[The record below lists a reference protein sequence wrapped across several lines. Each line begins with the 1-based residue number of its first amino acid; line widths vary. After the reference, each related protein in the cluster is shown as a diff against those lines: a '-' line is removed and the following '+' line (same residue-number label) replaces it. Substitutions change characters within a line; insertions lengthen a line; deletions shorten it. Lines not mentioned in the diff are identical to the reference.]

1 MDNTSKYEYEVE
13 KLVAVALGKLIGR
26 EFRGDG
32 WLERLVREFE
42 EELRKVSDECRV
54 ALYSASY
61 SVDRGRVDRVYFAE
75 VLVRCNEQKPV
86 FARIY
91 VDPIEYVRVT
101 STRVE

>member
-1 MDNTSKYEYEVE
+1 MGNTSKYEVG
-13 KLVAVALGKLIGR
+13 KLVAVALGRLIGR
-26 EFRGDG
+26 EFRSDG

-42 EELRKVSDECRV
+42 EELRKVSNECRV

-91 VDPIEYVRVT
+91 VDSIEYVRVT

>member
-1 MDNTSKYEYEVE
+1 MSNTSKYEYEVE

-26 EFRGDG
+26 EFRSDG

-42 EELRKVSDECRV
+42 EELRKVSNECRV

-75 VLVRCNEQKPV
+75 VLVRCNEKLV

-91 VDPIEYVRVT
+91 VDSIEYVRVT
-101 STRVE
+101 STKVE